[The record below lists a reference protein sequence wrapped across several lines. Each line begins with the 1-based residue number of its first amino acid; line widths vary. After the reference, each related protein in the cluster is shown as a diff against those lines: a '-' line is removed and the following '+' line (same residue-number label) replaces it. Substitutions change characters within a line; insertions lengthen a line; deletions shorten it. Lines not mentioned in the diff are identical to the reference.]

1 MLVKV
6 LPRNENTVTYTFT
19 SQIIVTA
26 TGELFCPSFIK
37 NKATWLHHKLKLEAK
52 KVILVKRYCWK
63 NRMKNV
69 DDNTCKIF
77 LFYASFHLW
86 LNIFS
91 FNKGC
96 TGICK
101 GEENVQWASTLSK
114 HKHSCTDLGP
124 AFVVEVE
131 ELPLVDDVAIFLT
144 QLEHLKTKSMMRVI
158 TCSHWPFTAVQRTIL
173 HCCCSLRQELQ

>member
-1 MLVKV
+1 MQM
-6 LPRNENTVTYTFT
+6 T
-19 SQIIVTA
+19 IHA
-26 TGELFCPSFIK
+26 
-37 NKATWLHHKLKLEAK
+37 H
-52 KVILVKRYCWK
+52 
-63 NRMKNV
+63 
-69 DDNTCKIF
+69 F
-77 LFYASFHLW
+77 LFYASLHLW
-86 LNIFS
+86 LNSFS

-101 GEENVQWASTLSK
+101 GEENVQWTSRLSK

-158 TCSHWPFTAVQRTIL
+158 DHSMQYNTQFFTVVARLDSSSDIL
-173 HCCCSLRQELQ
+173 CRCTLEGMLPSNARLDVVFPRKDITQPQKKRPESPTVTLTWHMCKYTLHKLHQKYILNP